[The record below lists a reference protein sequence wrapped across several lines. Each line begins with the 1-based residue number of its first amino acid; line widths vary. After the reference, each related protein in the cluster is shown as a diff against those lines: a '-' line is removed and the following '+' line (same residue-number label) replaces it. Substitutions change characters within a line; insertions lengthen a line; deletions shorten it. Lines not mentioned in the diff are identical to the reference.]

1 MISFDILADTKN
13 VVIYNK
19 VIVINNNVEVR
30 IPSSFKFQL
39 SSPNSF
45 STPGAPYQMYFPK
58 TKVVQTKTQQ

>member
-30 IPSSFKFQL
+30 IAPSL
-39 SSPNSF
+39 
-45 STPGAPYQMYFPK
+45 
-58 TKVVQTKTQQ
+58 